1 MGALPGIGETLR
13 EARIRPQVDIGEV
26 ERATK
31 IRAKYLRALEN
42 EEFDLLPGPT
52 FVRSFLKTYAEHLG
66 LDARVIVEE
75 FRASSEGLPDEDP
88 TPAFRRPPSRREPMR
103 YERRP
108 PATGL
113 LVGGGIAAVLVLFL
127 VLGLT
132 SGDGEPEQGG
142 GGGEQAV
149 QPEAGERRERRER
162 RSRERRARPTSV
174 KLKISPVEP
183 TYVCVD
189 REEGEAPIYEGSLT
203 SPRSFRGR
211 RLRLNL
217 GRPSAEVRVNGDEV
231 DLGTETMSVGF
242 SFAPGKGPRRIPSGQ
257 RPCADGNGA
266 A

>member
-1 MGALPGIGETLR
+1 MPGIGETLR
-13 EARIRPQVDIGEV
+13 EARMRQQIDIGEV
-26 ERATK
+26 EQATK

-52 FVRSFLKTYAEHLG
+52 CVRSFLKTYADHLG
-66 LDARVIVEE
+66 LDARVLVEE

-88 TPAFRRPPSRREPMR
+88 LPAFRPPSHREPPR

-113 LVGGGIAAVLVLFL
+113 LVGGAITAVLVLFL

-132 SGDGEPEQGG
+132 GGDGGPQPRGDGG
-142 GGGEQAV
+142 QQASER
-149 QPEAGERRERRER
+149 EADERRERRER
-162 RSRERRARPTSV
+162 RRRERRSRPKTV
-174 KLKISPVEP
+174 TLKVSPDEP

-189 REEGEAPIYEGSLT
+189 RGEGKPPIYEGSLT
-203 SPRSFRGR
+203 SSRSFRGR
-211 RLRLNL
+211 KLRLNL
-217 GRPSAEVRVNGDEV
+217 GRPSARVRVNGDAV

-242 SFAPGKGPRRIPSGQ
+242 SFAPGKDPRPIPPAQ
-257 RPCADGNGA
+257 RPCADQAGA

>member
-1 MGALPGIGETLR
+1 MPGIGETLR
-13 EARIRPQVDIGEV
+13 EARMRQQIDIGEV

-52 FVRSFLKTYAEHLG
+52 FVRSFLKTYADHLG

-75 FRASSEGLPDEDP
+75 FRASEGLPDEDP
-88 TPAFRRPPSRREPMR
+88 MPAFRHPGGREPTR
-103 YERRP
+103 YEQHP

-113 LVGGGIAAVLVLFL
+113 LVAAGIAAVLVLFL

-132 SGDGEPEQGG
+132 GGDGGPEP
-142 GGGEQAV
+142 GGEGGERGQQTAER
-149 QPEAGERRERRER
+149 EADERRERRER
-162 RSRERRARPTSV
+162 RRRERRARPKTV
-174 KLKISPVEP
+174 RLKVSPAEP

-189 REEGEAPIYEGSLT
+189 RGEGKAPIYEGSLA
-203 SPRSFRGR
+203 SARSFRGR
-211 RLRLNL
+211 KLRLNL
-217 GRPSAEVRVNGDEV
+217 GRPSAKVRVNGDDV

-242 SFAPGKGPRRIPSGQ
+242 AFAPGKDPRPIPSGD
-257 RPCADGNGA
+257 RPCADGAGA

>member
-1 MGALPGIGETLR
+1 MPGIGETLR
-13 EARIRPQVDIGEV
+13 EARMRQQIDIGEV

-52 FVRSFLKTYAEHLG
+52 FVRSFLKTYADHLG
-66 LDARVIVEE
+66 LDSRVLVEE
-75 FRASSEGLPDEDP
+75 FRASSEDLPDEDP
-88 TPAFRRPPSRREPMR
+88 LPAFRPPSHREPTR

-113 LVGGGIAAVLVLFL
+113 LVAGGITAVLVLFL

-132 SGDGEPEQGG
+132 SGDGGPEQGG
-142 GGGEQAV
+142 EGGRQAAER
-149 QPEAGERRERRER
+149 EADERRERRER
-162 RSRERRARPTSV
+162 RRRRERRARPKSV
-174 KLKISPVEP
+174 TLKVSPAEP

-189 REEGEAPIYEGSLT
+189 RGEGKSPIYEGSLSST
-203 SPRSFRGR
+203 RSFRGR
-211 RLRLNL
+211 KLRLNL
-217 GRPSAEVRVNGDEV
+217 GRPSARVRVNGDNV

-242 SFAPGKGPRRIPSGQ
+242 SFAPGKDPRPIPASQ
-257 RPCADGNGA
+257 RPCADDAGA